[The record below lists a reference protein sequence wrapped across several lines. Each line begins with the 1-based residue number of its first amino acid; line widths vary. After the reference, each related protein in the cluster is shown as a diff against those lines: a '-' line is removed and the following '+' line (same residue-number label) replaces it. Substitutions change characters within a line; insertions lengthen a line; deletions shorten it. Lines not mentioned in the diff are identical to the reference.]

1 MFSFLLFC
9 LSLFSRCAFICLFI
23 CMVAGEIRD
32 AATAEAD
39 KILAVA
45 QSEHEKEVQ
54 TSYFQAMKR
63 LYQQLNFTQED
74 HKLSL
79 MYIHALE
86 GISDKLYDLNFDKL
100 TAYGQGWWGWLR
112 WLPMKTCFSLLHVE
126 WTCCRCLKVCQCS
139 ILNWVWRAWGWTE
152 YYNFLAFTFVFP
164 FFWGGGV
171 GGYKERANPTSED
184 MKPRT
189 ILLKEG
195 KKKKAE

>member
-1 MFSFLLFC
+1 
-9 LSLFSRCAFICLFI
+9 
-23 CMVAGEIRD
+23 MVAGEIRD

-79 MYIHALE
+79 MYIHASE

-100 TAYGQGWWGWLR
+100 TAYGQG
-112 WLPMKTCFSLLHVE
+112 
-126 WTCCRCLKVCQCS
+126 
-139 ILNWVWRAWGWTE
+139 
-152 YYNFLAFTFVFP
+152 
-164 FFWGGGV
+164 
-171 GGYKERANPTSED
+171 
-184 MKPRT
+184 
-189 ILLKEG
+189 
-195 KKKKAE
+195 